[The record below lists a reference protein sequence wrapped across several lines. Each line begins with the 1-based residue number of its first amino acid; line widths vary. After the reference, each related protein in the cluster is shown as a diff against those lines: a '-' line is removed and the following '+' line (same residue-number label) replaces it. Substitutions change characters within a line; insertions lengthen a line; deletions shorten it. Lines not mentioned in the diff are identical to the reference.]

1 MILPISNNYR
11 IASDRYQ
18 WMIQKPHK
26 RNRNGEQVITWESES
41 FFPTIEGAL
50 RELGERMVRESEAIG
65 FTQALEDVERVVTRL
80 CQALPTHIRVASELN
95 LAANQ
100 KRSTA

>member
-1 MILPISNNYR
+1 MILPINDQCR

-41 FFPTIEGAL
+41 FFPTFEGAL
-50 RELGERMVRESEAIG
+50 RELGERMVRESEALG
-65 FTQALEDVERVVTRL
+65 FAHALLAVKNVVTTL
-80 CQALPTHIRVASELN
+80 SQALPTHIGVACKPENVLKTN
-95 LAANQ
+95 ADA
-100 KRSTA
+100 

>member
-11 IASDRYQ
+11 ITSDRYQ

-26 RNRNGEQVITWESES
+26 RNRNGEKVITWESES

-50 RELGERMVRESEAIG
+50 RELGERMVRESDAVG
-65 FTQALEDVERVVTRL
+65 FVQALVAVENVVTML
-80 CQALPTHIRVASELN
+80 CKALPTHIRVTNTSGDKEN
-95 LAANQ
+95 G
-100 KRSTA
+100 SGS